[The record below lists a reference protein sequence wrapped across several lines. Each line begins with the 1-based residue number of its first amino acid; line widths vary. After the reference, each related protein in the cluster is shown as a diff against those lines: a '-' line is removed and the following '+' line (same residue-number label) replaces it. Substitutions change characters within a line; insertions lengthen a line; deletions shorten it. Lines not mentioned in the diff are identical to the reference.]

1 MTSDKDLSRLL
12 LPTATASERTR
23 GLLVLIHPAILADA
37 VGVKVTSLR
46 NWASGQSQPRSDAAI
61 TLDDLRA
68 TAKVLLDGGVDAERA
83 SAWLTSRD
91 PSAWEGMRPVEA
103 IRVDPMDVLGAA
115 HDVVLELEKDAEQP
129 SPRKRIRRERALALV
144 SDSK

>member
-1 MTSDKDLSRLL
+1 MTPDKDLSRLL

-23 GLLVLIHPAILADA
+23 GLLVLIPPTILADT

-68 TAKVLLDGGVDAERA
+68 TAKVLLDGRVDAERA

-91 PSAWEGMRPVEA
+91 PSRWEGMRPVEA
-103 IRVDPMDVLGAA
+103 VRVDPMDVLGAA
-115 HDVVLELEKDAEQP
+115 HGVVLELEKDAERP
-129 SPRKRIRRERALALV
+129 ARKRVRRERALALV
-144 SDSK
+144 SDAK